1 MNKDRSVGRPS
12 RAVLPRISRRTV
24 LRGLGAT
31 IALPWLE
38 CMVPIQTALAGPAAD
53 KAAPLRLMFFN
64 VPNGMHMPDWT
75 PAADGKKFD
84 LPKTLTQ
91 LSDLREHMTIMTG
104 LTLDGAH
111 AHGDGG
117 GDHARS
123 GASFLTGSHPR
134 KTEGADIQN
143 SISVDQVAAQA
154 VGQKSRF
161 ASLELGIEGSAQS
174 GNCDSGYSCAYSSNL
189 AWRNATSPLAK
200 EVDPSAIF
208 DRLFTSSDAASAAQ
222 NKSARIQRRKSV
234 LDFVLDDAK
243 DLQKKLGAADNRKLD
258 EYLYAV
264 RDVENRLVG
273 ADKLRVGEDGIPN
286 YPRPAGVPRELDE
299 HLRLMMDMI
308 ALAIQSD
315 STRVLTFMY
324 ANEGNNRGYPE
335 LGVPEGHHDLS
346 HHGKSA
352 EKQEKVAKINV
363 YHLSKFAYLTKQL
376 SLIRE
381 GERSLLDNCL
391 IVYGSGISDGDR
403 HNHDDLPIM
412 MMGRG
417 AGRLQ
422 GNNHLRFPNKTPL
435 CNLYLWMLQQ
445 VGAKADSFGDSNG
458 VLEMV

>member
-1 MNKDRSVGRPS
+1 MKHYQ
-12 RAVLPRISRRTV
+12 ISRRTV
-24 LRGLGAT
+24 LRGLGAA

-38 CMVPIQTALAGPAAD
+38 CMQPARSALAGPVPGPLAD
-53 KAAPLRLMFFN
+53 KAAPLRLLFFN

-75 PAADGKKFD
+75 PTAEGKKFD
-84 LPKTLTQ
+84 LPKTLAQ
-91 LSDLREHMTIMTG
+91 LSDLREHLTVMTG

-154 VGQKSRF
+154 IGQKTRF

-174 GNCDSGYSCAYSSNL
+174 GSCDSGYSCAYSSNL
-189 AWRNATSPLAK
+189 SWRSATSPLAK
-200 EVDPSAIF
+200 EIDPAAIF

-222 NKSARIQRRKSV
+222 NKSARIARRQSV
-234 LDFVLDDAK
+234 LDFVLEDAK

-308 ALAIQSD
+308 ALAVQSD
-315 STRVLTFMY
+315 STRILTFMY
-324 ANEGNNRGYPE
+324 ANEGNSWGYPQI
-335 LGVPEGHHDLS
+335 GVPEGHHDLS
-346 HHGKSA
+346 HHGKSQ
-352 EKQEKVAKINV
+352 EKQEKIAKINV
-363 YHLSKFAYLTKQL
+363 YHLSKFTYLVKQL

-381 GERSLLDNCL
+381 GDRSLLDNCL

-422 GNNHLRFPNKTPL
+422 GNQHLRFANKTPL
-435 CNLYLWMLQQ
+435 CNLYLWMLHQ
-445 VGAKADSFGDSNG
+445 VGVKADSFGDSNG
-458 VLEMV
+458 VLDMS